1 MPRPSPLGRDVAGL
15 AGGGVF
21 GVALG
26 GGGGGAE
33 IEIEIGIETGA
44 STGAEGRVGSLGLGG
59 SP

>member
-1 MPRPSPLGRDVAGL
+1 L

-21 GVALG
+21 GVALGGG